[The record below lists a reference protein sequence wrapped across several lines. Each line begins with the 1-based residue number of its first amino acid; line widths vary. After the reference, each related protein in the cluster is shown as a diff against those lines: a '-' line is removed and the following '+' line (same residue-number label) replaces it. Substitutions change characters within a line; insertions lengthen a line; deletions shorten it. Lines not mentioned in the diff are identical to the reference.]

1 MVFFNVLRYTSPIQW
16 CTRSL
21 FYKLGKFKSSIPSL
35 FYFIL
40 LSFCSV
46 CHIQPQTSFRLQNAS
61 WIIIHQNMKIRGAI
75 ILNLKTTKA
84 YQTITNREYE
94 QPLFNVKCS
103 DLCHNSLIKVTKKQ
117 PISGNYC
124 HINKTSLSK
133 WPYFLQE
140 LLFSCRHEY

>member
-1 MVFFNVLRYTSPIQW
+1 MVICFKIYFSYTMMYEIIVLKTLKIQKFYPVFV
-16 CTRSL
+16 L
-21 FYKLGKFKSSIPSL
+21 FYPAFFMFCLSYSTSNFFQITKCFMNHHSSKYEDKRHNNPE
-35 FYFIL
+35 
-40 LSFCSV
+40 
-46 CHIQPQTSFRLQNAS
+46 
-61 WIIIHQNMKIRGAI
+61 
-75 ILNLKTTKA
+75 LKTTKA

-124 HINKTSLSK
+124 HINKTSSSK